1 MFQVM
6 FMVVVLCFFLFY
18 GFDFASGE
26 RTLFTGFPEHV
37 QGVLFGD
44 EGTELLKPFS
54 LRVEDGELV
63 IHRR

>member
-1 MFQVM
+1 MF
-6 FMVVVLCFFLFY
+6 
-18 GFDFASGE
+18 
-26 RTLFTGFPEHV
+26 FTGFPEDV

-44 EGTELLKPFS
+44 EGTELLKPVP